1 MWFKNLMF
9 LMWFKKLMLLIWF
22 KNLGVFI
29 VIPALIKNLSQLVL

>member
-9 LMWFKKLMLLIWF
+9 LMCFKKLMLLIWF